1 MAELPSAAQAVA
13 VAGLKASLVE
23 QQRLI
28 DLLGMSEGSKV
39 DEETYLKMCN
49 LSKRAHDAA
58 RTLAGNPP
66 PDAMQDL
73 DGQPASLADAVA
85 RGHRTIQWLQD
96 LVKHGTSA
104 ETQENA
110 LAALVL
116 LADDITHQSS
126 KLLIGRMPGAIK
138 DYVGIMGT
146 KTHHG
151 RSRTALLLLLSLTE
165 GDPNT
170 SGKKD
175 NMAVMVNEGVIEEV
189 LEIVSSNYFDL
200 RNVALQLL
208 YNIGLEGRHHQAM
221 RDNNAIE
228 VVMPLIDDFAP
239 SAGKATA
246 VQYTNQTLLLNA
258 LYALV
263 KSDHNIPCAGK
274 YQTMEQERFVKIIA
288 DTDCLPKLVHTF
300 KFTANS
306 ELRTAATVL
315 LAELSRENA
324 DVAEILMSTTNKC
337 TNIVTNCVRYLTTR
351 GHAGT
356 SHVLDTSHTC
366 KLIERLSSHCA
377 DYRTQFAEAG
387 VVKELL
393 ALPWI
398 NLPANNALF
407 TLVGLMRNNQEDIVA
422 LAMQENII
430 PICMEKLKMSVI
442 GRQQRMNACM
452 IIERLTTTN
461 PANAAH
467 LVAAGAVPL
476 LEVVALGSQM
486 NKERQRAVGA
496 LVALA
501 KCAGGTV
508 DVSDSPAE
516 SHKRARTTP

>member
-1 MAELPSAAQAVA
+1 
-13 VAGLKASLVE
+13 
-23 QQRLI
+23 
-28 DLLGMSEGSKV
+28 
-39 DEETYLKMCN
+39 
-49 LSKRAHDAA
+49 
-58 RTLAGNPP
+58 
-66 PDAMQDL
+66 
-73 DGQPASLADAVA
+73 
-85 RGHRTIQWLQD
+85 
-96 LVKHGTSA
+96 
-104 ETQENA
+104 
-110 LAALVL
+110 
-116 LADDITHQSS
+116 
-126 KLLIGRMPGAIK
+126 
-138 DYVGIMGT
+138 
-146 KTHHG
+146 
-151 RSRTALLLLLSLTE
+151 
-165 GDPNT
+165 
-170 SGKKD
+170 
-175 NMAVMVNEGVIEEV
+175 EGVIEEV
-189 LEIVSSNYFDL
+189 LELVTSNDFDL

-208 YNIGLEGRHHQAM
+208 YNIGLEGQHHSAM

-228 VVMPLIDDFAP
+228 VLMPFIDDFAP

-246 VQYTNQTLLLNA
+246 VQYTNQALLLNA

-274 YQTMEQERFVKIIA
+274 YHTIEQERFVKIIA
-288 DTDCLPKLVHTF
+288 DTDCFPKLVHTF

-356 SHVLDTSHTC
+356 SHVLDTC
-366 KLIERLSSHCA
+366 KLIERISSHRA

-398 NLPANNALF
+398 NLPASNALF

-442 GRQQRMNACM
+442 GRQQRMNACI

-467 LVAAGAVPL
+467 IV
-476 LEVVALGSQM
+476 
-486 NKERQRAVGA
+486 
-496 LVALA
+496 
-501 KCAGGTV
+501 
-508 DVSDSPAE
+508 
-516 SHKRARTTP
+516 